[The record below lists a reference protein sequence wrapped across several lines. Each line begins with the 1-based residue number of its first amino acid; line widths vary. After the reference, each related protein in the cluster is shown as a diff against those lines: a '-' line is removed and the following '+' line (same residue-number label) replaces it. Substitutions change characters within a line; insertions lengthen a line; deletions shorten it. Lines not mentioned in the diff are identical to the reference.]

1 MKKPSVY
8 KHKNFASL
16 LLALLEWQK
25 GVNPKF
31 SLRWTAKRLGLKSH
45 TFVLKLTQGERCRFV
60 LQHGAPVEALSWIA
74 STAKEDTGPIWL
86 VSAGGTSLKVWNPV
100 TGRCVCTLQAQHRK
114 SITSLL
120 QLPRVYRDA
129 EGETTTTIQQRLITG
144 GLDGLLRIH
153 HWDTATG
160 QLQYLHGVR
169 VENGTVGITALAAT
183 TGGDRIAMG
192 TTAGTVLVRQMGPS
206 GPQRNKRTISSS
218 GPRAGT
224 FAFFRRGMNAEP
236 SAGDHVVQDENNV
249 SGSGSNKRRKPMHS
263 FDVALQQFRYGDA
276 LDVALETRQPPS
288 VAAVLEELG
297 RRPNG
302 LTIALSNRDEES
314 LEPLLAFTAR
324 YIARPRYSALL
335 IGVANHLLDIYGDV
349 AGESE
354 TMDELLNKLK
364 NQVSTEVKTQML
376 LWRLV
381 GQLDSVLTEAEQLER

>member
-1 MKKPSVY
+1 
-8 KHKNFASL
+8 
-16 LLALLEWQK
+16 
-25 GVNPKF
+25 
-31 SLRWTAKRLGLKSH
+31 
-45 TFVLKLTQGERCRFV
+45 
-60 LQHGAPVEALSWIA
+60 
-74 STAKEDTGPIWL
+74 
-86 VSAGGTSLKVWNPV
+86 
-100 TGRCVCTLQAQHRK
+100 
-114 SITSLL
+114 
-120 QLPRVYRDA
+120 
-129 EGETTTTIQQRLITG
+129 
-144 GLDGLLRIH
+144 
-153 HWDTATG
+153 
-160 QLQYLHGVR
+160 
-169 VENGTVGITALAAT
+169 
-183 TGGDRIAMG
+183 
-192 TTAGTVLVRQMGPS
+192 
-206 GPQRNKRTISSS
+206 
-218 GPRAGT
+218 
-224 FAFFRRGMNAEP
+224 
-236 SAGDHVVQDENNV
+236 
-249 SGSGSNKRRKPMHS
+249 MHS